1 MRNNH
6 GSIYKNLII
15 IYIIYENFDTNSI
28 FSCLNIV
35 IMKKISFKY
44 VKI

>member
-6 GSIYKNLII
+6 GSFYKNLI
-15 IYIIYENFDTNSI
+15 IIYENFDTNSI